1 MSRTSIVCLLV
12 CALALGIAPVASA
25 LTLRVEQDA
34 VVASDVTRFGK
45 AVFFAVTYEGGTV
58 PMRSQKATV
67 LRDDDGDGV
76 IKLAMPD
83 GVPFIGIW
91 SVVDLANGAVQ
102 LGTKENYE
110 LIELEEPLAETF
122 KRADR
127 GGGYDRI
134 EQFAGDVEMLVV
146 RPGEGA
152 WTMNG
157 AKGGEED
164 LDFGATGK
172 LVLGFGRLRTLS
184 DRTSDRERTLDRE
197 RTPGALRDGDVVV
210 VINVGEMRASAA
222 TLGAAK

>member
-12 CALALGIAPVASA
+12 CALALWVAPQAAA

-34 VVASDVTRFGK
+34 VVATDVTRFGR
-45 AVFFAVTYEGGTV
+45 AVFFAVTYQSGPV
-58 PMRSQKATV
+58 PVRSQKATV

-76 IKLAMPD
+76 IRFSMPD

-102 LGTKENYE
+102 LGTKEDYE
-110 LIELEEPLAETF
+110 LIGLEQPLAETF
-122 KRADR
+122 RRDDR
-127 GGGYDRI
+127 SGGYDRI

-164 LDFGATGK
+164 LDFGASGK
-172 LVLGFGRLRTLS
+172 LVLGFERLRALG
-184 DRTSDRERTLDRE
+184 DRE

-210 VINVGEMRASAA
+210 VIDVGEMRASAA